1 MNINNSSDDDE
12 NIIRP
17 DDKFESHTFTELSSF
32 DEEDNYF
39 TKSKDEMISHLSLT
53 DLDLTD
59 EEREKLIIELSINNP
74 ECLIESLKDL
84 ISRYSENENNIIY
97 ETIIKICM
105 SNNTPFITKIE
116 CSKCLPNGDT
126 LYSIIKKLDKYDET
140 ISHTL
145 LWDSLF
151 YLHSLDYN
159 VIDDMKELISNEKL
173 NIEYRYNLIRNITYT
188 KYTKELIL
196 SFISSIKE
204 ENSEFYIYCLQLLQK
219 HNECTEKYCIELYN
233 NYFNKPTLPDYI
245 KANFADFL
253 ISTKFDY
260 CKEIANKI
268 LTSLSGDITSLY
280 LNKQNVH
287 IIDFNIK
294 QFTSLLNNVTCKQS
308 EKDTITFILNLCKT
322 KNQHL
327 SIHRIQ
333 LDNGLYDSFTL
344 SSILYRLYWYIDSH
358 DCKDELLKILLEE
371 LDHEPNSCSSGHLLR
386 LINVL
391 QGYTQFLT
399 VDPKIELKDSFNHK
413 LTIFIQNSEHFEK
426 IMDAIQSQ
434 NEENIIKYVYPQ
446 ITEIRNI
453 LIEEYKD
460 ILSVEIIEEEI
471 RKNTIKFTI
480 VQE

>member
-1 MNINNSSDDDE
+1 MNNINNSEDDE

-17 DDKFESHTFTELSSF
+17 DDNFESHTFTELSTF
-32 DEEDNYF
+32 DDEDNYF
-39 TKSKDEMISHLSLT
+39 TKNKDDILSNLSLS
-53 DLDLTD
+53 DLDLSD
-59 EEREKLIIELSINNP
+59 EEREQLIIELSINNP
-74 ECLIESLKDL
+74 ELLIESLKDL
-84 ISRYSENENNIIY
+84 ISRYSENENNILY
-97 ETIIKICM
+97 ETIIKICI
-105 SNNTPFITKIE
+105 SDNTPFITKIE

-126 LYSIIKKLDKYDET
+126 LYTIIKNLNKNDES

-151 YLHSLDYN
+151 YLHSLKYDVLN
-159 VIDDMKELISNEKL
+159 DMKQLISNEKL

-188 KYTKELIL
+188 SYTKELIL

-204 ENSEFYIYCLQLLQK
+204 ENSDFYIYCLQLLQK
-219 HNECTEKYCIELYN
+219 YNECSEEYCIELYN
-233 NYFNKPTLPDYI
+233 NYFINENLPDHI

-253 ISTKFDY
+253 ISTKYQY

-294 QFTSLLNNVTCKQS
+294 QFTSLLNDVVCKQS
-308 EKDTITFILNLCKT
+308 EKDTITLISEKCT
-322 KNQHL
+322 TSNQHL

-333 LDNGLYDSFTL
+333 LDNGLYDSFSL
-344 SSILYRLYWYIDSH
+344 SSILYRLYWYIDNH
-358 DCKDELLKILLEE
+358 NCKDDLLKILLDE
-371 LDHEPNSCSSGHLLR
+371 LDQEPNSCSSGHLLR

-391 QGYTQFLT
+391 QGYTQILT
-399 VDPKIELKDSFNHK
+399 VDPKIELKDSFNNK
-413 LTIFIQNSEHFEK
+413 LTVFIQNSEHIDK
-426 IMDAIQSQ
+426 IMEAIESE

-446 ITEIRNI
+446 IYEIRNI

-460 ILSVEIIEEEI
+460 ILPVEIIEEEI
-471 RKNTIKFTI
+471 RKNTIQFTI
-480 VQE
+480 KQQ